1 MTLNL
6 AKTISGKIGM
16 VHPDARR
23 LARLFSNVAQDD
35 VQRIAQFFDWVDP
48 LRRNSLISYK
58 LREELRDGLG
68 ENPLM
73 NTLLGLAK
81 GMPQLDKML
90 YLEAKHFLADHNLG
104 YTDKMSMAESVEVR
118 VPFLDRV
125 MVSFATS
132 LPPSY
137 KQRGREGKWLFKKA
151 KEPLLPRDIN
161 YRSKTGLGAHVRHSH
176 NTELKTLVR

>member
-1 MTLNL
+1 
-6 AKTISGKIGM
+6 
-16 VHPDARR
+16 
-23 LARLFSNVAQDD
+23 
-35 VQRIAQFFDWVDP
+35 
-48 LRRNSLISYK
+48 
-58 LREELRDGLG
+58 
-68 ENPLM
+68 M

-81 GMPQLDKML
+81 GMQQLDKML

-118 VPFLDRV
+118 VPFLDRD

-151 KEPLLPRDIN
+151 MEKLLTRDNI
-161 YRSKTGLGAHVRHSH
+161 YRSKTGIGAPVRHRLKK
-176 NTELKTLVR
+176 ELKPIVRQIISVEMIRQRS